1 MRIAVINKDSCL
13 GEKCSIC
20 VKVCPMNKL
29 RKECIVIQENY
40 PKINEE
46 ICSGCGICVKK
57 CPARAISI
65 INLAEEKEKIFHQYS
80 INSFR
85 IFGFPVPREG
95 ITAII
100 GKNGAGKTTVIKLIS
115 GTIKPNLGN
124 IGFEFSFQEIAN
136 KFRGTEIGNY
146 FKEIEKIK
154 ISYKPQDIEK
164 FRSELKVGDFVK
176 DQINQINVDEETKNK
191 KMEDLSG
198 GELQSLLVDI
208 TLSKDADLY
217 ILDEPCSFLDIKQ
230 RLILAEK
237 IRKKAEEGKKIIVV
251 EHDLAI
257 LDYLSDYVYIIYGE
271 AGVYGIVSN
280 LKSSRMGINE
290 FLDGFLKSENVR
302 IREESVKFDLRGFEE
317 VQGNEIFS
325 YGDFEKEYENFHLFA
340 KGGSV
345 KENEI
350 IGIIGENSIGKTT
363 FVKVIAG
370 VEKPKLEFEIRRK
383 ISYKPQYIKPPRG
396 YVKEILESFK
406 GDEEKYNY
414 IFDAFGLDKI
424 YEKKC
429 ENLSGGEL
437 QKLAIAVCLLQEAEI
452 YLLDEPSAFLDIEER
467 LNLSKALKKVIK
479 DKKCAFVVD
488 HDLVFIDNIS
498 DRIIVFGGVPKREG
512 YADSP
517 TRKRDAMN
525 KFLKK
530 VDITMRRD
538 KDTMR
543 PRINKKGSVLDREQ
557 KEAGEYYY
565 LS

>member
-1 MRIAVINKDSCL
+1 MRIAVIDKDSCM

-20 VKVCPMNKL
+20 VNVCPMNKMK
-29 RKECIVIQENY
+29 KECIVIQENY

-57 CPARAISI
+57 CPAKAISI
-65 INLAEEKEKIFHQYS
+65 VNLAEEKEKIFHQYS
-80 INSFR
+80 VNSFR

-95 ITAII
+95 VTTII
-100 GKNGAGKTTVIKLIS
+100 GKNGAGKTTIIKLIS

-124 IGFEFSFQEIAN
+124 IGMEFSFQEISN
-136 KFRGTEIGNY
+136 KFKGTEIGNY
-146 FKEIEKIK
+146 FKEIENLK

-164 FRSELKVGDFVK
+164 FRSELKVGDFFK
-176 DQINQINVDEETKNK
+176 DINLDEEIKNK
-191 KMEDLSG
+191 KVNELSG
-198 GELQSLLVDI
+198 GELQSLLIDL

-237 IRKKAEEGKKIIVV
+237 IRKKAEEGKKVIVV

-257 LDYLSDYVYIIYGE
+257 LDYLSDYVYIVYGE
-271 AGVYGIVSN
+271 EGVYGIVSN
-280 LKSSRMGINE
+280 LKSSRVGINE

-302 IREESVKFDLRGFEE
+302 IRDEGIKFDLKGFEE
-317 VQGNEIFS
+317 VEGDEIFS
-325 YGDFEKEYENFHLFA
+325 YDSFEKDYEGFSLSAN
-340 KGGSV
+340 GGFIR
-345 KENEI
+345 ENEI

-370 VEKPKLEFEIRRK
+370 IEKPKSEFKTTKCK
-383 ISYKPQYIKPPRG
+383 ISYKPQYLKKPKG
-396 YVKEILESFK
+396 YVKDILGELK
-406 GDEEKYNY
+406 KVDEEKYNY
-414 IFDAFGLDKI
+414 IFDSFKLNKI

-437 QKLAIAVCLLQEAEI
+437 QKLAISVCLLQDADV

-467 LNLSKALKKVIK
+467 MNLSKILKKVIK

-488 HDLVFIDNIS
+488 HDLVFVDNIS
-498 DRIIVFGGVPKREG
+498 NRIIVFDGIPKKKG
-512 YADSP
+512 FADSP
-517 TRKRDAMN
+517 MQKRDAMN
-525 KFLKK
+525 KFLKR

-543 PRINKKGSVLDREQ
+543 PRINKKNSVLDREQ
-557 KEAGEYYY
+557 KERGEYYY
-565 LS
+565 QP